1 MSTIEKALDKL
12 LAQEPAPSVTAT
24 SSATAAINDQ
34 ADVALQQSASPAPHE
49 QVAKPIATDPS
60 NILPS
65 SALPA
70 SELPASDLPI
80 TATSTAEETTAKIDS
95 DSQHATESS
104 ALTSSASAAPL
115 VDAQEVPVKT
125 AAPRPELFI
134 DFSRLSE
141 LNFVSLATERRL
153 ISEEYR
159 VIKRKL
165 INNAFGPLSATLN
178 HPNLILVSSTR
189 PGEGKT
195 FTSVNLALS
204 IALEQ
209 DKTVLLVDTDVLR
222 PNVAR
227 TLDIHAPLGLTDYLS
242 SDDVKVNDILYSTN
256 VERLKIIAA
265 GRPHHLSTELLASD
279 KMVALAN
286 EFASRYPDRIVI
298 FDAPPL
304 LGITETAVLASMCGQ
319 AVVVLEENK
328 TKLNELEKALSLLP
342 KELAV
347 GFVINKAYYS
357 RDKGYGYGY
366 GYYAQ

>member
-12 LAQEPAPSVTAT
+12 LSQEPVSAEAKPVV
-24 SSATAAINDQ
+24 SSAHEEQLVLAETVTTEMQ
-34 ADVALQQSASPAPHE
+34 APITSTTSDVAVVSKDGLGVE
-49 QVAKPIATDPS
+49 
-60 NILPS
+60 
-65 SALPA
+65 
-70 SELPASDLPI
+70 ASDASKQP
-80 TATSTAEETTAKIDS
+80 
-95 DSQHATESS
+95 ESVVGGNNTKPTL
-104 ALTSSASAAPL
+104 A
-115 VDAQEVPVKT
+115 
-125 AAPRPELFI
+125 RPELHI

-165 INNAFGPLSATLN
+165 INNAFGPLSSTLN

-227 TLDIHAPLGLTDYLS
+227 TLDIQVPLGLTDYLS
-242 SDDVKVNDILYSTN
+242 NDDVKVNDILYSTN

>member
-1 MSTIEKALDKL
+1 MSTIEKALEKL
-12 LAQEPAPSVTAT
+12 MAKESTEVGVEKSAEPIVLTTDSSV
-24 SSATAAINDQ
+24 SADT
-34 ADVALQQSASPAPHE
+34 V
-49 QVAKPIATDPS
+49 V
-60 NILPS
+60 
-65 SALPA
+65 LPA
-70 SELPASDLPI
+70 AQDFELQ
-80 TATSTAEETTAKIDS
+80 E
-95 DSQHATESS
+95 ATE
-104 ALTSSASAAPL
+104 PL
-115 VDAQEVPVKT
+115 VQVEISKADHLDESLVHRESAVADAKATNQKHEIY
-125 AAPRPELFI
+125 I

-165 INNAFGPLSATLN
+165 INNAFGSLSTTLN

-227 TLDIHAPLGLTDYLS
+227 TLDIQVPLGLTDYLS
-242 SDDVKVNDILYSTN
+242 GDDVKVNDILYSTN

>member
-12 LAQEPAPSVTAT
+12 LAQEPVTAQAKSAV
-24 SSATAAINDQ
+24 SSAHEEQLVPPETVTTEVQAPTPNASIPSDAAVASQ
-34 ADVALQQSASPAPHE
+34 ETFDVEPSDVSKQSESL
-49 QVAKPIATDPS
+49 VGGK
-60 NILPS
+60 S
-65 SALPA
+65 S
-70 SELPASDLPI
+70 
-80 TATSTAEETTAKIDS
+80 
-95 DSQHATESS
+95 QSS
-104 ALTSSASAAPL
+104 I
-115 VDAQEVPVKT
+115 V
-125 AAPRPELFI
+125 RPELHI

-165 INNAFGPLSATLN
+165 INNAFGPLSSTLN

-227 TLDIHAPLGLTDYLS
+227 TLDIQVPLGLTDYLS
-242 SDDVKVNDILYSTN
+242 NDDVKVNDILYSTN